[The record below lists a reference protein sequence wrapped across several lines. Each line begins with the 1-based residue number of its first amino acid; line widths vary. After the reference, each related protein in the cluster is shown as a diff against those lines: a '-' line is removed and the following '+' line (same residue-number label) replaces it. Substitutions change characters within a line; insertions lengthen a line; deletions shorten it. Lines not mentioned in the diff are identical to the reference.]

1 VRRFGRSRGALQPWQ
16 RGFLCAR
23 SVLMA
28 EPLRRYE
35 ILLPLNFNDG
45 RPVPKESLI
54 RTRAEL
60 KERFGAISAESQVI
74 RGEDDESGATGDRLT
89 RVFVDVP
96 DTAQNLR
103 FFQQL
108 KERLKQRF
116 DQLDIWM
123 TTHPVERL

>member
-1 VRRFGRSRGALQPWQ
+1 
-16 RGFLCAR
+16 
-23 SVLMA
+23 MA

-45 RPVPKESLI
+45 RAVPRESLS

-60 KERFGAISAESQVI
+60 KQRFGAISAESQVI

-96 DTAQNLR
+96 DTPENMQ
-103 FFQQL
+103 FFCEL

-116 DQLDIWM
+116 DQLEIWT